1 MERVLTRAEADRL
14 ENNSIGTG
22 ITINIDKMTIREEAD
37 INKVARELAD
47 RLNRSRLAFG
57 GGY

>member
-1 MERVLTRAEADRL
+1 MERILTRAEADRF
-14 ENNSIGTG
+14 ENGAIGSG

-37 INKVARELAD
+37 INKVAKELAD